1 MIQSSEVMPDG
12 HIEPVVP
19 IRAVVDCPG
28 GGRLV
33 TLGLPGL
40 AIDHR
45 GRGWVDP
52 EALAETLAELGRQD
66 TALLLLLV
74 RDDECPVGYRRLL
87 KQGARRA
94 GIDLIALPIDDYQAP
109 GAPWLRAWR
118 RIEAMVDRQMAAGRS
133 LALCC
138 LYGAGRSG
146 TVAAAI
152 VCWKG
157 LSPPEALGRLRSAFA
172 DSVESP
178 VQEAWIQLQTHQKA
192 RPSAQDE
199 EL

>member
-1 MIQSSEVMPDG
+1 
-12 HIEPVVP
+12 
-19 IRAVVDCPG
+19 
-28 GGRLV
+28 
-33 TLGLPGL
+33 
-40 AIDHR
+40 
-45 GRGWVDP
+45 
-52 EALAETLAELGRQD
+52 
-66 TALLLLLV
+66 
-74 RDDECPVGYRRLL
+74 
-87 KQGARRA
+87 
-94 GIDLIALPIDDYQAP
+94 
-109 GAPWLRAWR
+109 
-118 RIEAMVDRQMAAGRS
+118 MVDRQMAAGRS